1 MAATGTRRTTQAAA
15 DVADDALDPRHAA
28 AADIV
33 SVAARPH
40 PATSSWSTAASPW
53 RAALLGA
60 APAVGVLAFLGAWQL
75 LVELFSIEAYKL
87 PGPWRII
94 RHLADTPSTYVRH
107 ARVTMWEALVGFAL
121 ALVAAV
127 PLATAMAL
135 SRFVDRAVM
144 PVAVLLQVTPII
156 AYAPAVVLWVGIGFR
171 SIVVITAI
179 VCYVPFVV
187 NLMAGLRSVDPLL
200 LEVARSVD
208 ATRTEIFWRLRL
220 PSALPNLFAAARIC
234 VGLALIGAVLGEF
247 FGVVSSRTGGLGF
260 LIKIAQSRGTL
271 LVDHLWAAIFVL
283 ALIGAVVTFLLAVAE
298 RVVLHWH
305 ASQRD

>member
-1 MAATGTRRTTQAAA
+1 MAATDTRRTTQAAA
-15 DVADDALDPRHAA
+15 AVPEDTRDPRHPAA
-28 AADIV
+28 GDIV
-33 SVAARPH
+33 SVAGGPRP
-40 PATSSWSTAASPW
+40 AVSSWSTAASPW

-60 APAVGVLAFLGAWQL
+60 APVVGVLVFLGVWQL

-94 RHLADTPSTYVRH
+94 RHLADDPAFYLRH
-107 ARVTMWEALVGFAL
+107 ARVTTWEAFVGFCF

-220 PSALPNLFAAARIC
+220 PSALPNTFAAARIC

-247 FGVVSSRTGGLGF
+247 FGVVNRGLGYA
-260 LIKIAQSRGTL
+260 IKVAQARGTF
-271 LVDHLWAAIFVL
+271 LVDQLWAAIFVL
-283 ALIGAVVTFLLAVAE
+283 ALIGAVATFLLAVAE